1 MGGVGKTTLLMQINN
16 RFSERGGGFD
26 VVIWVV
32 VSQNATVHKI
42 QGIIGEKLGLG
53 GKEWEEK
60 SEMKRGQDIHNV
72 LRKKKFVLLLD
83 DIWEKVNLST
93 IGVPYPSKVNGSK
106 VVFTTRSRDV
116 CGRMGVDDPIEVRCL
131 DTDKA
136 WDLFKKKVGEIT
148 LGRHPDIPELARK
161 VAGKCRGLPLALNVI
176 GETMASKRSVQEWRR
191 AVDVLTSSATEFSG
205 MEDEILPILK
215 YSYDSLDG
223 EVTKSCFLYCSLFPE
238 DDLIDKEILIEY
250 WIGEGFIDEKEVRE
264 MALNQGYDILGTL
277 VRACLLLEDDEDE
290 REVKM
295 HDVVR
300 DMAMWIA
307 SDLGKHKER
316 CIVQARAGIREIP
329 KVKNWKDVR
338 RISLMGNNIRT
349 ISESP
354 DCPEL
359 TTVLLQRN
367 HNLEEISDGFFQSM
381 PKLLVLD
388 LSYNV
393 LRGLR
398 VDMCN
403 LVSLRYLN
411 LSWTKI
417 SELHFGLYQ
426 LKMLTHLNLEE
437 TRYLERLEGISELSS
452 LRTLKL
458 RDSKVRLDTSLMKEL
473 QLLQHI
479 EYITVNISS
488 STLVGETLFDDP
500 RMGRCIKKVWIREKE
515 PVKVLVLPDLDGLCY
530 ISIRSCKMLEEIKIE
545 KTPWNKSLTSPCF
558 SNLTRADILF
568 CKGLKDLT
576 WLLFAPNLTVL
587 QVNKAIQLEEIIS
600 KEKAESVLENNII
613 PFQKLEFLYLTD
625 LPELKSIYWNAL
637 PFQRLRELD
646 IDGCPKLRKLP
657 LNSKSVV
664 NVEEFVIYCCHDKEW
679 LERVEW
685 EDEATR
691 LRFLPSYVRRISL
704 MKNDIQIISES
715 PDLLNHLGSCFCR
728 KLKYIQNLKK
738 NLVALETAM
747 EDLKAVRSDLL
758 RKVHAAEEGGG
769 LQRLH
774 QIKVWLER
782 VELNYLYG
790 KRVFKMLNMVK
801 DLKSKGFF
809 EEVASPAARAV
820 GEERPLTP
828 TVVGQETMLEKA
840 WNHLMDDE
848 TGIMGLYGMG
858 GVGKTTLLTQINN
871 KFVDMCDTHDGVF
884 IVIWVVVSG
893 DLQLH
898 KIQHRIGNKIGYKGV
913 EWKKKKENQKALD
926 IFNFLSKKRF
936 VLLLDDIWRKVDL
949 TEIGIPNPTS
959 QNGCKIVFTTRS

>member
-1 MGGVGKTTLLMQINN
+1 MGGCFSVSFYVHNLAENLASLEKAMGMLKAKRDDVQGRVNREEFTGHRQKLAQVKVWLTSVLTIESQYNELLNTSELELGRLCLCGFCSKNMKLSCSYGKKVIVMLREVESLISQGEFDVVTDAAPVAEGEELPIQSTVVGQETMLEMVWNRLMEDRVGLVGLHGMGGVGKTTLLMQINN

-116 CGRMGVDDPIEVRCL
+116 CGRMGVDDPIEV
-131 DTDKA
+131 
-136 WDLFKKKVGEIT
+136 
-148 LGRHPDIPELARK
+148 HIPELARK

-403 LVSLRYLN
+403 L
-411 LSWTKI
+411 
-417 SELHFGLYQ
+417 
-426 LKMLTHLNLEE
+426 E

-515 PVKVLVLPDLDGLCY
+515 PVKVLVLPDLDGL
-530 ISIRSCKMLEEIKIE
+530 
-545 KTPWNKSLTSPCF
+545 F
-558 SNLTRADILF
+558 
-568 CKGLKDLT
+568 
-576 WLLFAPNLTVL
+576 
-587 QVNKAIQLEEIIS
+587 
-600 KEKAESVLENNII
+600 
-613 PFQKLEFLYLTD
+613 
-625 LPELKSIYWNAL
+625 
-637 PFQRLRELD
+637 
-646 IDGCPKLRKLP
+646 
-657 LNSKSVV
+657 
-664 NVEEFVIYCCHDKEW
+664 
-679 LERVEW
+679 EW

-691 LRFLPSYVRRISL
+691 LRFLPSC
-704 MKNDIQIISES
+704 NT
-715 PDLLNHLGSCFCR
+715 P
-728 KLKYIQNLKK
+728 
-738 NLVALETAM
+738 
-747 EDLKAVRSDLL
+747 
-758 RKVHAAEEGGG
+758 
-769 LQRLH
+769 
-774 QIKVWLER
+774 
-782 VELNYLYG
+782 
-790 KRVFKMLNMVK
+790 
-801 DLKSKGFF
+801 GF
-809 EEVASPAARAV
+809 
-820 GEERPLTP
+820 
-828 TVVGQETMLEKA
+828 Q
-840 WNHLMDDE
+840 
-848 TGIMGLYGMG
+848 
-858 GVGKTTLLTQINN
+858 
-871 KFVDMCDTHDGVF
+871 
-884 IVIWVVVSG
+884 
-893 DLQLH
+893 
-898 KIQHRIGNKIGYKGV
+898 
-913 EWKKKKENQKALD
+913 
-926 IFNFLSKKRF
+926 
-936 VLLLDDIWRKVDL
+936 
-949 TEIGIPNPTS
+949 
-959 QNGCKIVFTTRS
+959 

>member
-1 MGGVGKTTLLMQINN
+1 MGGCFSVSLSCDQVVNQVSQWLCLKGSYVHNLAENLASLEKAMGMLKAKRDDVQGRVNREEFTGHRQKLAQVKVWLTSVLTIESQYNELLNTSELELGRLCLCGFCSKNMKLSCSYGKKVIVMLREVESLISQGEFDVVTDAAPVAEGEELPIQSTVVGQETMLEMVWNRLMEDRVGLVGLHGMGGVGKTTLLMQINN

-83 DIWEKVNLST
+83 DIWEKVNLSR
-93 IGVPYPSKVNGSK
+93 IGVPYPSKVSGSK

-545 KTPWNKSLTSPCF
+545 KTPWNKSLSSPCF
-558 SNLTRADILF
+558 SNLTQVDIQS
-568 CKGLKDLT
+568 CNGLKDLT

-625 LPELKSIYWNAL
+625 LHELKSIYWNAL

-691 LRFLPSYVRRISL
+691 LRFLPSC
-704 MKNDIQIISES
+704 NT
-715 PDLLNHLGSCFCR
+715 P
-728 KLKYIQNLKK
+728 
-738 NLVALETAM
+738 
-747 EDLKAVRSDLL
+747 
-758 RKVHAAEEGGG
+758 
-769 LQRLH
+769 
-774 QIKVWLER
+774 
-782 VELNYLYG
+782 
-790 KRVFKMLNMVK
+790 
-801 DLKSKGFF
+801 GF
-809 EEVASPAARAV
+809 
-820 GEERPLTP
+820 
-828 TVVGQETMLEKA
+828 Q
-840 WNHLMDDE
+840 
-848 TGIMGLYGMG
+848 
-858 GVGKTTLLTQINN
+858 
-871 KFVDMCDTHDGVF
+871 
-884 IVIWVVVSG
+884 
-893 DLQLH
+893 
-898 KIQHRIGNKIGYKGV
+898 
-913 EWKKKKENQKALD
+913 
-926 IFNFLSKKRF
+926 
-936 VLLLDDIWRKVDL
+936 
-949 TEIGIPNPTS
+949 
-959 QNGCKIVFTTRS
+959 

>member
-1 MGGVGKTTLLMQINN
+1 MGGCFSVSLSCDQVVNQVSQWLCLKGSYVHNLAENLASLEKAMGMLKAKRDDVQGRVNREEFTGHRQKLAQVKVWLTSVLTIESQYNELLNTSELELGRLCLCGFCSKNMKLSCSYGKKVIVMLREVESLISQGEFDVVTDAAPVAEGEELPIQSTVVGQETMLEMVWNRLMEDRVGLVGLHGMGGVGKTTLLMQINN

-691 LRFLPSYVRRISL
+691 LRFLPSC
-704 MKNDIQIISES
+704 NT
-715 PDLLNHLGSCFCR
+715 P
-728 KLKYIQNLKK
+728 
-738 NLVALETAM
+738 
-747 EDLKAVRSDLL
+747 
-758 RKVHAAEEGGG
+758 
-769 LQRLH
+769 
-774 QIKVWLER
+774 
-782 VELNYLYG
+782 
-790 KRVFKMLNMVK
+790 
-801 DLKSKGFF
+801 GF
-809 EEVASPAARAV
+809 
-820 GEERPLTP
+820 
-828 TVVGQETMLEKA
+828 Q
-840 WNHLMDDE
+840 
-848 TGIMGLYGMG
+848 
-858 GVGKTTLLTQINN
+858 
-871 KFVDMCDTHDGVF
+871 
-884 IVIWVVVSG
+884 
-893 DLQLH
+893 
-898 KIQHRIGNKIGYKGV
+898 
-913 EWKKKKENQKALD
+913 
-926 IFNFLSKKRF
+926 
-936 VLLLDDIWRKVDL
+936 
-949 TEIGIPNPTS
+949 
-959 QNGCKIVFTTRS
+959 